1 MPEIRN
7 IKALEAY
14 LQKYINDALQ
24 DEVTADV
31 KAYMSDVVQ
40 VVVYDAY
47 KPREYIRR
55 ENNGGLSDQDNITGE
70 IVSDGRLEISN
81 DTPFNGDN
89 PYKDTLTEVIVT
101 GEGYNYDSGIG
112 ARDFIQDTKDVLAST
127 KAHVDA
133 LKNGMKK
140 RGFDVK

>member
-7 IKALEAY
+7 IKALEFY
-14 LQKYINDALQ
+14 LQKHINDALQ
-24 DEVTADV
+24 DEVTSDV

-55 ENNGGLSDQDNITGE
+55 ENNGGLSDQDNIVGE
-70 IVSDGRLEISN
+70 IVSEGCLEISN

-101 GEGYNYDSGIG
+101 GEGYNYPPKVG
-112 ARDFIQDTKDVLAST
+112 ARDFIQSTKDVLENT